1 MMSQIIDKIY
11 EGGPFF
17 TFPIVFLLTL
27 ILVLIVKGFLN
38 INKNSKTISLISS
51 LGWFTLVWGILGQ
64 TIGLVGAFDAIQSA
78 GDISKGIVAAG
89 LKVALIT
96 TIFGLF
102 TFLVAR
108 LGIIILTWMNKGG
121 DES

>member
-17 TFPIVFLLTL
+17 TFPIVFLLIL

-64 TIGLVGAFDAIQSA
+64 TLGLVAAFDAIQSA
-78 GDISKGIVAAG
+78 GDISKGIMAAG

-108 LGIIILTWMNKGG
+108 LGIIILTWINKEG
-121 DES
+121 DEN